1 MDNLLTF
8 EISYEDEGSK
18 LRDFLKFKCNF
29 SSRFCRV
36 SAYGKNIFVNGNIV
50 KLSYILRDKDIVKIK
65 LNKEETQNIEPQEI
79 PLDIVYEDQDLIV
92 INKQP
97 FIVVHPTKS
106 HPNNTIANGLI
117 YYFKEKGENCI
128 VRLVNRL
135 DMNTSGLLIVAKNQ
149 FSHMA
154 LQRDMNEETFKKQ
167 YLAIAHGRF
176 KEKKGTI
183 DLPILNNE
191 DNGIRR
197 SIDERGQRSI
207 THYEVIEEY
216 NDAQLVKL
224 TLETGRTHQI
234 RIHLSHMGC
243 PIFGDILYGSE
254 DADYIQRQ
262 ALHAFKL
269 QFPHP
274 RDNRI
279 IELESDLPTDMKIL
293 IDKAS
298 ENK

>member
-8 EISYEDEGSK
+8 NIGSEDAGSK

-36 SAYGKNIFVNGNIV
+36 SAYGQNIFVNKNV
-50 KLSYILRDKDIVKIK
+50 VRLSYILKENDVVEIK
-65 LNKEETQNIEPQEI
+65 LNKEESQNIDPEDI
-79 PLDIVYEDQDLIV
+79 KLDIVYEDQDLIV
-92 INKQP
+92 INKPP

-117 YYFKEKGENCI
+117 HYFREKGENCI

-154 LQRDMNEETFKKQ
+154 LQRDMNEDTFKKQ
-167 YLAIAHGRF
+167 YLAITHGSLS
-176 KEKKGTI
+176 EDKGTI
-183 DLPILNNE
+183 DLPILNAE
-191 DNGIRR
+191 DNGIKRT
-197 SIDERGQRSI
+197 IDHRGQRSV
-207 THYEVIEEY
+207 THYEVVERYKE
-216 NDAQLVKL
+216 AQLVRL

-234 RIHLSHMGC
+234 RIHLSHFGC
-243 PIFGDILYGSE
+243 PIYGDILYGSE
-254 DADYIQRQ
+254 DKEYIQRQ
-262 ALHAFKL
+262 ALHAYKL

-279 IELESDLPTDMKIL
+279 IELESQLPSDMKELIEIL
-293 IDKAS
+293 
-298 ENK
+298 NK

>member
-8 EISYEDEGSK
+8 NIGSEDAGSK

-36 SAYGKNIFVNGNIV
+36 SAYGQNIFVNKNV
-50 KLSYILRDKDIVKIK
+50 VRLSYILKENDVVEIK
-65 LNKEETQNIEPQEI
+65 LNKEESQNIEPEDI
-79 PLDIVYEDQDLIV
+79 KLDIVYEDQDLIV
-92 INKQP
+92 INKPP

-117 YYFKEKGENCI
+117 HYFREKGENCI

-154 LQRDMNEETFKKQ
+154 LQRDMNEDTFKKQ
-167 YLAIAHGRF
+167 YLALTHGSLP
-176 KEKKGTI
+176 EDKGTI
-183 DLPILNNE
+183 DLPILNAE
-191 DNGIRR
+191 DNGIKRT
-197 SIDERGQRSI
+197 IDRRGQRSV
-207 THYEVIEEY
+207 THYEVVERYKE
-216 NDAQLVKL
+216 AQLVRL

-234 RIHLSHMGC
+234 RIHLSHLGC

-254 DADYIQRQ
+254 DKEYIQRQ
-262 ALHAFKL
+262 GLHAYKL

-279 IELESDLPTDMKIL
+279 IELESQLPSDMKELIEIL
-293 IDKAS
+293 
-298 ENK
+298 NK

>member
-1 MDNLLTF
+1 MDNILTF
-8 EISYEDEGSK
+8 KIGSEDEGSK
-18 LRDFLKFKCNF
+18 LREFLKFKCNF

-36 SAYGKNIFVNGNIV
+36 SAYGKNIFVNGNVV
-50 KLSYILRDKDIVKIK
+50 KLSYILKDQDIVEIK
-65 LNKEETQNIEPQEI
+65 LNKEESQNIEPEPI
-79 PLDIVYEDQDLIV
+79 DLDIVYEDQDIIV
-92 INKQP
+92 INKPP

-106 HPNNTIANGLI
+106 HPNNTVANGLI
-117 YYFKEKGENCI
+117 HYFKEKGENCI

-167 YLAIAHGRF
+167 YLAISHGIF

-183 DLPILNNE
+183 DLPILNDEN
-191 DNGIRR
+191 NGIKRT
-197 SIDERGQRSI
+197 IDEKGQKSI
-207 THYEVIEEY
+207 THYEVVEEF
-216 NDAQLVKL
+216 NDSQLVKL

-234 RIHLSHMGC
+234 RIHLSHLGH
-243 PIFGDILYGSE
+243 PIFGDILYGTE
-254 DADYIQRQ
+254 DKEYIKRQ
-262 ALHAFKL
+262 ALHAYKL

-279 IELESDLPTDMKIL
+279 IELESELPTDMKEL
-293 IDKAS
+293 IKKL
-298 ENK
+298 EK